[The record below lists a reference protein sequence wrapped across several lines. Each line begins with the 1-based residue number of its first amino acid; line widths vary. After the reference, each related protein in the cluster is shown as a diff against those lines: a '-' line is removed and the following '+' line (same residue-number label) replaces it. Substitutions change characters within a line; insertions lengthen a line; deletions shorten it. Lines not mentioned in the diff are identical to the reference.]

1 MDRAR
6 QMWEK
11 IAQELY
17 LLSRKVAT
25 LEAHQKQ
32 TVQTQ
37 QQVDKLISSHSNFED
52 KWTQKVDKLISS
64 HNDFED
70 K

>member
-37 QQVDKLISSHSNFED
+37 QQVDKFLSSH
-52 KWTQKVDKLISS
+52 K
-64 HNDFED
+64 DFEE
-70 K
+70 KWA